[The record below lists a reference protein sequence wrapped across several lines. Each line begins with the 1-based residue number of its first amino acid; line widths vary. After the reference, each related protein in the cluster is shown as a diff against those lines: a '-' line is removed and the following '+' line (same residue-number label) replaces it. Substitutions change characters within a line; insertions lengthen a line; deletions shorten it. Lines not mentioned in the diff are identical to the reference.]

1 MAYATVKGV
10 RHNIRVVQDLAANW
24 SVEVYPAPRDGEI
37 KRSEPFKNWPV
48 PLCIKLNADTRADAL
63 VTGLELMKKL
73 GKIDDYHVE
82 ESERPAP
89 PPPPPAKAAPAPK
102 PAAAP
107 KPPTPKPAPAADAGV
122 APNPPAASKSGSLPE
137 PAAVNAESA
146 SKAAP
151 AADDGAAKLEPA
163 KPEPAKPEPAK
174 AEP

>member
-10 RHNIRVVQDLAANW
+10 RHNVRVVQDLAANW

-63 VTGLELMKKL
+63 VTGLELMKKS

-89 PPPPPAKAAPAPK
+89 PPPPAAKAAPAPAAK
-102 PAAAP
+102 PPAAPKPAAQKPVAPSAGAAPNPAAAP
-107 KPPTPKPAPAADAGV
+107 NPDGASKPPV
-122 APNPPAASKSGSLPE
+122 
-137 PAAVNAESA
+137 VNAESA
-146 SKAAP
+146 PKPPSAGG
-151 AADDGAAKLEPA
+151 DGTPNPESA
-163 KPEPAKPEPAK
+163 KPEAKAK

>member
-73 GKIDDYHVE
+73 GEIDDYHVE

-107 KPPTPKPAPAADAGV
+107 KPPTPKPA
-122 APNPPAASKSGSLPE
+122 
-137 PAAVNAESA
+137 AVNAESA

>member
-10 RHNIRVVQDLAANW
+10 RHNVRVVQDLAANW

-48 PLCIKLNADTRADAL
+48 PLCIKINADTRADAL
-63 VTGLELMKKL
+63 VTGLELMKKS

-89 PPPPPAKAAPAPK
+89 PPPPPAKAAPAPAAKPPAAPKPAAQKPVTPSAGAASK

-107 KPPTPKPAPAADAGV
+107 KPDG
-122 APNPPAASKSGSLPE
+122 ASKP
-137 PAAVNAESA
+137 PVVNAESA
-146 SKAAP
+146 PKPPSAGG
-151 AADDGAAKLEPA
+151 DGTPN
-163 KPEPAKPEPAK
+163 PEPAKPEAK
-174 AEP
+174 AKADP